1 MSKGK
6 VMLKSFIRIR
16 DAIGKS
22 STILTV
28 IDMETWIILMQAK

>member
-16 DAIGKS
+16 DAIVCFS
-22 STILTV
+22 FLEHRCSV
-28 IDMETWIILMQAK
+28 MD